1 MKHFFSVVLYF
12 LLLSAMAAHAQSKA
26 DEQTVG
32 KLPQGIKTPIAIPG
46 TSPGS

>member
-26 DEQTVG
+26 DEEEVSYLAGCQARAA
-32 KLPQGIKTPIAIPG
+32 PF
-46 TSPGS
+46 